1 MGFFCLLL
9 TFLCLWSQATKWGEA
24 HMAEEGVLLQGE
36 DPEWSF
42 SSGHQKEGRTAF
54 LKILAD
60 LPMFETMSWRELEK
74 LERIVHRRHFFTGE
88 VVLRAWV
95 PRSGLF
101 VIRSGS
107 VHVVRHL
114 EDGASMV
121 VGTLG
126 KGEPLGEFSILD
138 DSPRSTSI
146 VAVEPSDLV
155 GFFRSDLMDLM
166 QTDPRLGFK
175 ILYRLSQILWAN
187 LRDDIK
193 HLRRIRSELEVLGVS
208 EQYSVPEA
216 GD

>member
-1 MGFFCLLL
+1 
-9 TFLCLWSQATKWGEA
+9 
-24 HMAEEGVLLQGE
+24 MAKEGVLLQGT

-42 SSGHQKEGRTAF
+42 SFGHQKEARTAL

-60 LPMFETMSWRELEK
+60 LPMFETLSWRELEQ
-74 LERIVHRRHFFTGE
+74 LERIVHRRHFFSGE

-101 VIRSGS
+101 VIQSGS
-107 VHVVRHL
+107 VNVVRHL
-114 EDGASMV
+114 EDGASVV

-126 KGEPLGEFSILD
+126 EGEPLGEFALLD

-155 GFFRSDLMDLM
+155 GFFRPDLMELI
-166 QTDPRLGFK
+166 QTDPHLGFK
-175 ILYRLSQILWAN
+175 ILYRLSQILGTS
-187 LRDDIK
+187 LRDDIRR
-193 HLRRIRSELEVLGVS
+193 LRRIRSKLEALGVP
-208 EQYSVPEA
+208 EQHPVPEA